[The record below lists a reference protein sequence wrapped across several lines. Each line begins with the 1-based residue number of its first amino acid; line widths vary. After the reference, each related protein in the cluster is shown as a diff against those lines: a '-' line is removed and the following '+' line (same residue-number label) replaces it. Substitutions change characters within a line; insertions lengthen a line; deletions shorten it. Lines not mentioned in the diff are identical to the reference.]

1 MRKLVQCVPNFSE
14 GRRDWIVA
22 EIVDAVRS
30 VAHVRILEIES
41 DPDHNRTVVAFVG
54 SPEDALE
61 AAFRSVRRAAD
72 LINMG
77 QHRGA
82 HPRIGAADVVPFVP
96 LAGVTMA
103 ECVALARA
111 LGERVGRELGL
122 PVYLYGEAATRPE
135 RRDLPSIRRGEYEGL
150 KSAIQSDPQ
159 RAPDFGPAKLGP
171 AGATAI
177 GARWPLIAYNVNLRA
192 TDVAVAKAIARKV
205 REAGGGLPGVRAI
218 GLAVAGA
225 NAVQV
230 SMNLTDYRRT
240 GLLAAFSAVRD
251 EAARLGVEVESS
263 HIVGLVPAEA
273 LVELVRDCLKSPSFA
288 PEQIIER
295 AILGGSEVEKA

>member
-1 MRKLVQCVPNFSE
+1 VPNFSE
-14 GRRDWIVA
+14 GRRDWIID

-30 VAHVRILEIES
+30 VADVRILEIER
-41 DPDHNRTVVAFVG
+41 DADHNRTVVAFAG
-54 SPEDALE
+54 SPDDALE

-72 LINMG
+72 LINME

-103 ECVALARA
+103 KCVALARA

-122 PVYLYGEAATRPE
+122 PVYLDGEAATRPE
-135 RRDLPSIRRGEYEGL
+135 RRELPNIRRGEYEGL
-150 KSAIQSDPQ
+150 KAAIQSDPE

-171 AGATAI
+171 AGATAV
-177 GARWPLIAYNVNLRA
+177 GARGPLIAYNVNLRA

-218 GLAVAGA
+218 GLAISGA
-225 NAVQV
+225 DVVQV
-230 SMNLTDYRRT
+230 SLNLTDFRRT
-240 GLLAAFSAVRD
+240 GLLAAFNAVRD
-251 EAARLGVEVESS
+251 EAARHGIEVESS

-273 LVELVRDCLKSPSFA
+273 LVELVRGCLKSPSFA
-288 PEQIIER
+288 AEQIVER
-295 AILGGSEVEKA
+295 AIVGGSEVEKA